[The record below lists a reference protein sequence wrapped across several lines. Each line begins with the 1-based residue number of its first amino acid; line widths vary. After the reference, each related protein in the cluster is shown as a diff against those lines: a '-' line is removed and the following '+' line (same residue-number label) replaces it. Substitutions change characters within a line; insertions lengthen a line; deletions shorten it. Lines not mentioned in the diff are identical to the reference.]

1 MRKNIIITVLLCVI
15 AFLGCYMYSTEHMNE
30 DAINNIME
38 YLPFKEK
45 KSIKRDSS
53 KKHDIKKDKKEAER
67 SDADN
72 KNVPDSVKKK
82 SHAKETIT
90 VESYKCKY
98 CGDTIY
104 YIIEDEEYGINGN
117 ICWACYWNKLMDIIF
132 NDDNNEE
139 DVDEPDNDDDK
150 TNKCSICGKYIG
162 GKEMCECDGTIHHR
176 TCHTDAYTCPGC
188 GRYGLT
194 EDPDIYGCPYCGYP
208 DEDYDIPDEEED
220 EEPEESEYIDEDEEE
235 PVEEYE
241 DDEYTEEVE
250 EPEEYSDEEEPVE
263 EYSEEEEEA
272 L

>member
-1 MRKNIIITVLLCVI
+1 MRKNIIITILLCVI
-15 AFLGCYMYSTEHMNE
+15 AFLGCYMYAEKHMSE

-53 KKHDIKKDKKEAER
+53 KKHNIKKDKKEAKR

-132 NDDNNEE
+132 NDNNNEE
-139 DVDEPDNDDDK
+139 DIDEPDVPNDD
-150 TNKCSICGKYIG
+150 
-162 GKEMCECDGTIHHR
+162 E
-176 TCHTDAYTCPGC
+176 
-188 GRYGLT
+188 
-194 EDPDIYGCPYCGYP
+194 EDYDDNDIYYYCSDCGSKAYYDDGCYPYCWDCYCSHQE
-208 DEDYDIPDEEED
+208 EDYDIPEEEE
-220 EEPEESEYIDEDEEE
+220 EEPEEPEYTDEDEE
-235 PVEEYE
+235 PVEEY
-241 DDEYTEEVE
+241 DDD
-250 EPEEYSDEEEPVE
+250 PEEYSDEEEPVE
-263 EYSEEEEEA
+263 ENNSEEDGA
-272 L
+272 LE

>member
-15 AFLGCYMYSTEHMNE
+15 AFLGCYMYATEHMSE

-53 KKHDIKKDKKEAER
+53 KKHDIKKDKEAER

-98 CGDTIY
+98 CGETIY

-139 DVDEPDNDDDK
+139 ESDVPDDDK
-150 TNKCSICGKYIG
+150 TNKCSICGKYVG

-176 TCHTDAYTCPGC
+176 TCHTDAYTCPSC
-188 GRYGLT
+188 GRYGLNN
-194 EDPDIYGCPYCGYP
+194 DPDIYGCPYCGYP
-208 DEDYDIPDEEED
+208 DEDYDMPEEED
-220 EEPEESEYIDEDEEE
+220 EEPEEPDEDEE

-241 DDEYTEEVE
+241 DDEYIEEVE
-250 EPEEYSDEEEPVE
+250 EPEEYSDDEEEPVE
-263 EYSEEEEEA
+263 ENNSEEDGA
-272 L
+272 LE

>member
-15 AFLGCYMYSTEHMNE
+15 AFLGCYMYATEHMNE

-53 KKHDIKKDKKEAER
+53 KKHNIKKDKEKAER

-72 KNVPDSVKKK
+72 KNIPESVKKK

-98 CGDTIY
+98 CGETIY

-132 NDDNNEE
+132 NDNNNEE

-150 TNKCSICGKYIG
+150 TNKCSICGKYVG

-208 DEDYDIPDEEED
+208 DEDYDIPDEED
-220 EEPEESEYIDEDEEE
+220 EEPEESEYTDEDEE
-235 PVEEYE
+235 PV
-241 DDEYTEEVE
+241 
-250 EPEEYSDEEEPVE
+250 EEYSDEEEPIE
-263 EYSEEEEEA
+263 EYNEEDEA

>member
-15 AFLGCYMYSTEHMNE
+15 AFLGCYMYAEKHMSE

-53 KKHDIKKDKKEAER
+53 KKHDIKKDKEEAER

-98 CGDTIY
+98 CGETIY

-150 TNKCSICGKYIG
+150 TNKCSICGKYVG
-162 GKEMCECDGTIHHR
+162 GKIW
-176 TCHTDAYTCPGC
+176 
-188 GRYGLT
+188 
-194 EDPDIYGCPYCGYP
+194 
-208 DEDYDIPDEEED
+208 
-220 EEPEESEYIDEDEEE
+220 
-235 PVEEYE
+235 
-241 DDEYTEEVE
+241 
-250 EPEEYSDEEEPVE
+250 
-263 EYSEEEEEA
+263 
-272 L
+272 

>member
-1 MRKNIIITVLLCVI
+1 MKKNIIITVLLCVI
-15 AFLGCYMYSTEHMNE
+15 AFLGCYMYAEKHMSE

-98 CGDTIY
+98 CGETIY

-132 NDDNNEE
+132 NDDNDEE
-139 DVDEPDNDDDK
+139 ESDVPDDDK
-150 TNKCSICGKYIG
+150 TNKCSICGKYVG

-176 TCHTDAYTCPGC
+176 TCHTDAYTCPSC
-188 GRYGLT
+188 GRYGLNN
-194 EDPDIYGCPYCGYP
+194 DPDIYGCPYCGYP

-220 EEPEESEYIDEDEEE
+220 EEPKEEEYIDEDEE
-235 PVEEYE
+235 PVEEY
-241 DDEYTEEVE
+241 DN
-250 EPEEYSDEEEPVE
+250 EEYSDEEEPVE

>member
-1 MRKNIIITVLLCVI
+1 MRKNIIITILLCVI
-15 AFLGCYMYSTEHMNE
+15 AFLGCYMYAEKHMNE

-53 KKHDIKKDKKEAER
+53 KKHDIKKDKEEAER

-132 NDDNNEE
+132 NDDEE
-139 DVDEPDNDDDK
+139 ESDVPDDDEIIE
-150 TNKCSICGKYIG
+150 CSICGG
-162 GKEMCECDGTIHHR
+162 QVAVSDMCECDGTIHHR
-176 TCHTDAYTCPGC
+176 NCHKDDKYMCPHC
-188 GRYGLT
+188 GSYGLS
-194 EDPDIYGCPYCGYP
+194 DDSDVCAYCGWYNGEDYD

-220 EEPEESEYIDEDEEE
+220 EEPEEPEYTDD
-235 PVEEYE
+235 E
-241 DDEYTEEVE
+241 DDED
-250 EPEEYSDEEEPVE
+250 PEEYSDEEEPVE
-263 EYSEEEEEA
+263 EYSDEDGA
-272 L
+272 LE

>member
-15 AFLGCYMYSTEHMNE
+15 AFLGCYMYATEHMSE

-53 KKHDIKKDKKEAER
+53 KKHDIKKDKEKAER

-72 KNVPDSVKKK
+72 KNIPDSVKKK

-132 NDDNNEE
+132 NDNNNEE

-150 TNKCSICGKYIG
+150 TKKCSICGKYVG
-162 GKEMCECDGTIHHR
+162 GK
-176 TCHTDAYTCPGC
+176 
-188 GRYGLT
+188 
-194 EDPDIYGCPYCGYP
+194 
-208 DEDYDIPDEEED
+208 
-220 EEPEESEYIDEDEEE
+220 
-235 PVEEYE
+235 
-241 DDEYTEEVE
+241 
-250 EPEEYSDEEEPVE
+250 
-263 EYSEEEEEA
+263 
-272 L
+272 

>member
-1 MRKNIIITVLLCVI
+1 MRKNIIITILLCVI
-15 AFLGCYMYSTEHMNE
+15 AFLGCYMYAEKHMSE

-53 KKHDIKKDKKEAER
+53 KKHKKEAER

-72 KNVPDSVKKK
+72 KNIPDSVKKK

-117 ICWACYWNKLMDIIF
+117 ICWACYWNKLMEIAFEPI
-132 NDDNNEE
+132 EE
-139 DVDEPDNDDDK
+139 DSDDDD
-150 TNKCSICGKYIG
+150 TEQDTRPKCSVCGKG
-162 GKEMCECDGTIHHR
+162 VSGSSMCECDGTIHHR

-188 GRYGLT
+188 GRYGLNN
-194 EDPDIYGCPYCGYP
+194 DPDIYGCPYCGYP

-220 EEPEESEYIDEDEEE
+220 EEPKEEEYIDEDEE
-235 PVEEYE
+235 PVEEY
-241 DDEYTEEVE
+241 DD

-263 EYSEEEEEA
+263 ENNNH
-272 L
+272 

>member
-1 MRKNIIITVLLCVI
+1 MRKNIIITILLCVI
-15 AFLGCYMYSTEHMNE
+15 AFLGCYMYAEKHMSE

-53 KKHDIKKDKKEAER
+53 KKHDIKKDKEEAER

-132 NDDNNEE
+132 NDDEE
-139 DVDEPDNDDDK
+139 ESDVPDDDEIIE
-150 TNKCSICGKYIG
+150 CSICGG
-162 GKEMCECDGTIHHR
+162 QVGVKEMCECDGSIHHR
-176 TCHTDAYTCPGC
+176 SCHSDKYMCPHC
-188 GRYGLT
+188 GWYGLSDDSDICSHCGWYNE
-194 EDPDIYGCPYCGYP
+194 EDYDDKDYN
-208 DEDYDIPDEEED
+208 DEDYNIPDEEED
-220 EEPEESEYIDEDEEE
+220 EEPEEPEYTDEDEE
-235 PVEEYE
+235 PVEEY
-241 DDEYTEEVE
+241 E
-250 EPEEYSDEEEPVE
+250 EPEEYSDEEEPIE
-263 EYSEEEEEA
+263 ENNSEEDGA
-272 L
+272 LE

>member
-1 MRKNIIITVLLCVI
+1 MRKNIIITILLCVI
-15 AFLGCYMYSTEHMNE
+15 AFLGCYMYATEHMSE

-53 KKHDIKKDKKEAER
+53 KKHDIKKDKEEAER

-132 NDDNNEE
+132 NDNNNEE
-139 DVDEPDNDDDK
+139 ESDVPDDDK
-150 TNKCSICGKYIG
+150 TNKCSICGKYVG

-188 GRYGLT
+188 GRYGLNN
-194 EDPDIYGCPYCGYP
+194 DPDIYGCPYCGYP
-208 DEDYDIPDEEED
+208 DEDYDIPEEEED
-220 EEPEESEYIDEDEEE
+220 EEPEEPEYTDEDDEEPVEEYDDEEYTEEPEEYSNEEE
-235 PVEEYE
+235 PVEENN
-241 DDEYTEEVE
+241 
-250 EPEEYSDEEEPVE
+250 
-263 EYSEEEEEA
+263 SEEDGA
-272 L
+272 LE

>member
-1 MRKNIIITVLLCVI
+1 MRKNIIITILLCVI
-15 AFLGCYMYSTEHMNE
+15 AFLGCYMYAEKHMSE

-53 KKHDIKKDKKEAER
+53 KKHNIKKDKEKAER

-98 CGDTIY
+98 CGETIY

-132 NDDNNEE
+132 NDNNNE
-139 DVDEPDNDDDK
+139 DVDEPDMPNDD
-150 TNKCSICGKYIG
+150 
-162 GKEMCECDGTIHHR
+162 E
-176 TCHTDAYTCPGC
+176 
-188 GRYGLT
+188 
-194 EDPDIYGCPYCGYP
+194 EDYDDNDIYYYCNDCGSKAYYDDGCYPYCWDCYCSHQE
-208 DEDYDIPDEEED
+208 EDYDIPEKEE
-220 EEPEESEYIDEDEEE
+220 EEPEEPEYTDEDDEE

-263 EYSEEEEEA
+263 ENNSGEDGA
-272 L
+272 LE

>member
-15 AFLGCYMYSTEHMNE
+15 AFLGCYMYATEHMSE

-53 KKHDIKKDKKEAER
+53 KKHNIKKDKEEAER

-117 ICWACYWNKLMDIIF
+117 ICWACYWNKLMDKI
-132 NDDNNEE
+132 
-139 DVDEPDNDDDK
+139 
-150 TNKCSICGKYIG
+150 T
-162 GKEMCECDGTIHHR
+162 R
-176 TCHTDAYTCPGC
+176 
-188 GRYGLT
+188 
-194 EDPDIYGCPYCGYP
+194 
-208 DEDYDIPDEEED
+208 
-220 EEPEESEYIDEDEEE
+220 
-235 PVEEYE
+235 
-241 DDEYTEEVE
+241 
-250 EPEEYSDEEEPVE
+250 
-263 EYSEEEEEA
+263 
-272 L
+272 

>member
-15 AFLGCYMYSTEHMNE
+15 AFGGCYMYAEKHMSE
-30 DAINNIME
+30 DAIDNIME

-53 KKHDIKKDKKEAER
+53 KKHDIKKHKEEAER

-98 CGDTIY
+98 CGETIY

-139 DVDEPDNDDDK
+139 DVDEPDMPNDD
-150 TNKCSICGKYIG
+150 
-162 GKEMCECDGTIHHR
+162 E
-176 TCHTDAYTCPGC
+176 
-188 GRYGLT
+188 
-194 EDPDIYGCPYCGYP
+194 EDYDDNDIYYYCSDCGSKAYYDDGCYPYCWDCYCSHQE
-208 DEDYDIPDEEED
+208 EDYDIPEEED
-220 EEPEESEYIDEDEEE
+220 EEPEEPEYTDEDEE

-241 DDEYTEEVE
+241 DDEYTEES
-250 EPEEYSDEEEPVE
+250 EEYSDEEEPVE
-263 EYSEEEEEA
+263 EYNEEEEEA
-272 L
+272 LE